1 MVKTFTPRNRLADA
15 VSTEGIGRNEAAAGA
30 HANLEHLRAESM
42 AELDR
47 TLAQMAELAPA
58 ITDPEDDR
66 IADLYA
72 GANRVVA
79 IAGVFALHDLS
90 GSAYE
95 LCEAISRMQ
104 DNGVWKQ
111 AVVIGFVD
119 SLKDARAG

>member
-1 MVKTFTPRNRLADA
+1 MVKTFMPRNRLADA
-15 VSTEGIGRNEAAAGA
+15 VSAEGIGRNEAAAGA
-30 HANLEHLRAESM
+30 HANLEHLRADSM

-47 TLAQMAELAPA
+47 TLEQMAALAPA
-58 ITDPEDDR
+58 ITSLDDDR
-66 IADLYA
+66 IDDLYA

-90 GSAYE
+90 GYAYE

-104 DNGVWKQ
+104 DAGAWKQ

-119 SLKDARAG
+119 SLKEARTD